1 MKEFLLF
8 GVLLGQCAWPSGDIL
23 LLDESQPE
31 RIRKDFKEKVEIAD
45 QRVSEVGRQLNEGES
60 CNLKQAKELRNVLDN
75 LVRTAQND
83 HEFVTA
89 LRVRTALQ
97 DVMEDV
103 DGWEEAEVPEGIKED
118 PSSGA

>member
-1 MKEFLLF
+1 M
-8 GVLLGQCAWPSGDIL
+8 
-23 LLDESQPE
+23 LLDGSQPE
-31 RIRKDFKEKVEIAD
+31 RIRKDFKEKVETAD

-75 LVRTAQND
+75 LVRTARND
-83 HEFVTA
+83 YEFVTA

-97 DVMEDV
+97 GVMEDV